1 MPTVRNIKLTIDME
15 QVLRRQGMTRRSKP
29 RPQVM
34 NILHEL
40 LESINK
46 SPLLKPAIIY
56 KIYTITDICQGQ
68 IHLSGNESLH
78 SPFLVSNLPSAKEL
92 AIIVCTIGPELEEK
106 AAYFFHH
113 DEPLRGLLLDGIGSA
128 AVDSLL
134 EEACHILTQ
143 EVSTRGY
150 QTSSPIGPGMIGLP
164 ISEQQHLFKMV
175 PAEEIGVQLTS
186 AQIMIPRKSVSMV
199 IGIGPEMPKW
209 TKAEVCRH
217 CKLRKSCHHKVP
229 HPLKKAMIE

>member
-1 MPTVRNIKLTIDME
+1 ME
-15 QVLRRQGMTRRSKP
+15 QVLRRQGMTQHSKP

-34 NILHEL
+34 SILYEL

-46 SPLLKPAIIY
+46 SQLLKPAIIY
-56 KIYTITDICQGQ
+56 KIYTITDIREGQ
-68 IHLSGNESLH
+68 IYLSGNEFLH
-78 SPFLVSNLPSAKEL
+78 SPFIVSNLPSVREL

-113 DEPLRGLLLDGIGSA
+113 DEPLRGLLLDGIGST
-128 AVDSLL
+128 AVDDLS
-134 EEACHILTQ
+134 EEACQILTQ
-143 EVSTRGY
+143 EALTRGY
-150 QTSSPIGPGMIGLP
+150 QTSSAIGPGMIGLP
-164 ISEQQHLFKMV
+164 ISEQQHLFEMV
-175 PAEEIGVQLTS
+175 PAEEIGVHLTS
-186 AQIMIPRKSVSMV
+186 AQIMVPRKSVSMV

-229 HPLKKAMIE
+229 TST

>member
-1 MPTVRNIKLTIDME
+1 MPIVRNIKLTIDIE
-15 QVLRRQGMTRRSKP
+15 QALRRQGMSQRSKP

-34 NILHEL
+34 GILHEL

-46 SPLLKPAIIY
+46 SYLLKPAIIY
-56 KIYTITDICQGQ
+56 KIYTITDMSQGQ
-68 IHLSGNESLH
+68 IYLSDNKSIH

-128 AVDSLL
+128 AVDCLS
-134 EEACHILTQ
+134 EEACQILTQ
-143 EVSTRGY
+143 EASTRGY
-150 QTSSPIGPGMIGLP
+150 QTSSPISPGMIGLP
-164 ISEQQHLFKMV
+164 ISEQQHLFEMV
-175 PAEEIGVQLTS
+175 PAEEIGVYLTS
-186 AQIMIPRKSVSMV
+186 AQIMVPRKSVSMV
-199 IGIGPEMPKW
+199 IGIGPEMTKW

-217 CKLRKSCHHKVP
+217 CKLRKSCRHKVP
-229 HPLKKAMIE
+229 TST